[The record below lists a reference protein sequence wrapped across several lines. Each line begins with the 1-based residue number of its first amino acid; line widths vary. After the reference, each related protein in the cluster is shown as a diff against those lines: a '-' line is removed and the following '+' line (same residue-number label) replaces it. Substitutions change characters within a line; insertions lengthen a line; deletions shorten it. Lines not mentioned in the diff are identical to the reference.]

1 VRTSAIRVRSSEGN
15 AGLTTHDETRL
26 IQSRKLK
33 PLVHPRKH
41 PGPNPPPHA
50 PSLDR
55 IYPPRARG
63 DMREVPPFPGQV
75 SIAKHEPVSRFEGL
89 IELVR
94 LEEGV
99 WEEEGKGSDCEC
111 ENEGGRDHLIP

>member
-1 VRTSAIRVRSSEGN
+1 
-15 AGLTTHDETRL
+15 
-26 IQSRKLK
+26 
-33 PLVHPRKH
+33 
-41 PGPNPPPHA
+41 
-50 PSLDR
+50 
-55 IYPPRARG
+55 
-63 DMREVPPFPGQV
+63 MREVPPFPGQV